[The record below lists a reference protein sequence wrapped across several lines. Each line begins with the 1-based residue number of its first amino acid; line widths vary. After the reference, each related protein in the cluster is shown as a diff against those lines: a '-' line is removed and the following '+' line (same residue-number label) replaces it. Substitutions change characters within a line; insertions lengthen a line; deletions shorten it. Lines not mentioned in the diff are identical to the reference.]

1 MMNRAL
7 LFVFIF
13 LGTTLFSYGQYEVL
27 IDAFVLNQ
35 DTNTPISYAN
45 VGFVDKGVGTV
56 SDKNGRFYLRY
67 DEDKIK
73 DNDTLQFSGVGYEP
87 LHFTYKQLYNT
98 LQQSNKIYL
107 KPLDISD
114 KREYTAIEEGKQKTL
129 GYITY
134 DSDVQVYWRGRNAL
148 GSQIAAFIRAPK
160 TTTKLLNLKFNVVE
174 NTADSLLVRV
184 NIFKNDQGAI
194 GANIVT
200 DNIYHTISRKNG
212 EEIVD
217 LSAHNMILDGDF
229 IASIE
234 LVKVY
239 GKNFRFAVSGSNV
252 GHSFI
257 KNASQDRWHFR
268 KNIGVAFRV
277 ETLNALSQNTSSEY
291 EKPTHIT
298 LYWDTSL
305 SMQNRNIE
313 REVEFLENY
322 FAQIIKTRV
331 DLIMFSNQSAKTRTF
346 MIQNGESTDLINEI
360 KGVKYN
366 GATNFSTLFKAH
378 DKTDQY
384 LVFTD
389 GNYNF
394 GKPEFTNNVPVFYL
408 SSTIDANPSELQQAA
423 HFANGKYVNLL
434 RTPPQEGLA
443 HIFKRSDDPI
453 VYTIEESPQVVKG
466 VVISENIPVEGCK
479 VFVKETLIAAETDS
493 DGNFSIKAEADQVLS
508 FQHFSM
514 KSKEVLLDDSK
525 TLRIELTP
533 KYEKLSQVTLK
544 QKKNDQP
551 EKKIYLGNNIT
562 EKRKMGFAAYMITKE
577 EFPPSALNFVDLIKG
592 EFPGVQIF
600 GSGATTKI
608 LVRGQNTIEGVND
621 PLFVI
626 DGAIQ
631 TRLPFYLL
639 PPMIESITL
648 IPGISGTTMYGG
660 RARNGVFII
669 KTNMIPS
676 LGSDNKSKNTLL
688 VKGNDYNE
696 STFLLNPNLNR
707 PAYLDRLWESTSYAR
722 ALEVYYELRETH
734 INEVPFYVFC
744 SEYFKRW
751 NPKFSS
757 EVISNLAEIVDDNYW
772 MLRTLAFLL
781 EEKGDIQQAAIIY
794 ENLFDL
800 RPNFAQSYLDLGR
813 IYKENK
819 EYAKAYDMYKR
830 TLEEFQY
837 VEGLAEVQ
845 KQVKSELQYLLNHHR
860 LYIPY
865 NDIPTE
871 LLVVKGVPVRIVFDW
886 NDPQAEFEFQ
896 FVTPE
901 NKYQKWVRRFDDSKE
916 SLMQEVKH
924 GITSKEFIVDNSVP
938 GEWRVNI
945 QTYDDVTKVN
955 PTFMKYTIYRNF
967 GLPDETKEVKFIKL
981 YSQTEKVTLDKFS
994 I

>member
-1 MMNRAL
+1 MRIRGL
-7 LFVFIF
+7 LFLVFF
-13 LGTTLFSYGQYEVL
+13 LATTLISYSQYEVL
-27 IDAFVLNQ
+27 VDAFVLNQ
-35 DTNTPISYAN
+35 ETNKPIPYIN

-56 SDKNGRFYLRY
+56 TNKNGRFYLRY
-67 DEDKIK
+67 DEDEIQ
-73 DNDTLQFSGVGYEP
+73 DNDTLQFSGIGYEP

-98 LQQSNKIYL
+98 LHGSNKIYL
-107 KPLDISD
+107 KPLDINNYESFG
-114 KREYTAIEEGKQKTL
+114 EGKQETL

-134 DSDVQVYWRGRNAL
+134 DSDVQAYWRDRNAL
-148 GSQIAAFIRAPK
+148 GSQIAAFIRSPK
-160 TTTKLLNLKFNVVE
+160 TNTKLLSLKFNVVE

-184 NIFKNDQGAI
+184 NIFKNDHGAV

-200 DNIYHTISRKNG
+200 DNIYHTITRKNG
-212 EEIVD
+212 EEIID
-217 LSAHNMILDGDF
+217 LSAHNIIADGDF
-229 IASIE
+229 MASIE

-239 GKNFRFAVSGSNV
+239 GMNFRFAVSGSRL

-268 KNIGVAFRV
+268 KNVGVAFKI
-277 ETLNALSQNTSSEY
+277 ETLNPLSLDTSSEY
-291 EKPTHIT
+291 EKPKHIT
-298 LYWDTSL
+298 MYWDTSL

-313 REVEFLENY
+313 KEVMFLENF
-322 FAQIIKTRV
+322 FAQIIKTKV
-331 DLIMFSNQSAKTRTF
+331 DLIMFSNQSSKTRTF

-360 KGVKYN
+360 KAVKYN
-366 GATNFSTLFKAH
+366 GATNFSTLFKEH
-378 DKTDQY
+378 NKTDQY

-394 GKPEFTNNVPVFYL
+394 GKPEFIYNAPVFYI
-408 SSTIDANPSELQQAA
+408 SSTIDANHSELQQAA
-423 HFANGKYVNLL
+423 HFTGGKYVNLSK
-434 RTPPQEGLA
+434 TEPQEALT
-443 HIFKRSDDPI
+443 HIFNERDDPI
-453 VYTIEESPQVVKG
+453 VYKIEESSQVVKG
-466 VVISENIPVEGCK
+466 LVISENIPVEGCK
-479 VFVKETLIAAETDS
+479 VFVKGTLIAAETDS
-493 DGNFSIKAEADQVLS
+493 NGDFSIKAEADQVLS

-514 KSKEVLLDDSK
+514 KSKEILLDDSK
-525 TLRIELTP
+525 ALSIELTP
-533 KYEKLSQVTLK
+533 KYEKLSEVTLK
-544 QKKNDQP
+544 QKKNDKP
-551 EKKIYLGNNIT
+551 ERKIYLGNN
-562 EKRKMGFAAYMITKE
+562 EMQKRRMGVIAYMITKE
-577 EFPPSALNFVDLIKG
+577 EFAPSALHFIDLLKG
-592 EFPGVQIF
+592 KFPSVRIF
-600 GSGATTKI
+600 GFGDAAKI
-608 LVRGQNTIEGVND
+608 LVRGQNTILGDND

-631 TRLPFYLL
+631 TRPPFYLL
-639 PPMIESITL
+639 PTMIESITL
-648 IPGISGTTMYGG
+648 IPGLSGTTLYGA

-669 KTNMIPS
+669 KTNMVPS
-676 LGSDNKSKNTLL
+676 LASDNESKNTLL

-707 PAYLDRLWESTSYAR
+707 PAYLDRLWESTSYAN
-722 ALEVYYELRETH
+722 ALEIYYELRVAH

-751 NPKFSS
+751 NPKFSI
-757 EVISNLAEIVDDNYW
+757 EVISNLAEIVEDNYW
-772 MLRTLAFLL
+772 VLRTLAFSL
-781 EEKGDIQQAAIIY
+781 EERGDIQKALIVY
-794 ENLFDL
+794 EDLFAL

-819 EYAKAYDMYKR
+819 EYAKAYNMYKK

-837 VEGLAEVQ
+837 IEGLAEVQ

-860 LYIPY
+860 LHIPY

-901 NKYQKWVRRFDDSKE
+901 KKYQKWVRRFDDSKE
-916 SLMQEVKH
+916 SMMQEVKH

-945 QTYDDVTKVN
+945 QSYDDVSKVN

-967 GLPDETKEVKFIKL
+967 GLPEETKEVKFIKL
-981 YSQTEKVTLDKFS
+981 YGQKEKVTLDKFS